1 MKKKRIFGIV
11 ACGMATFLLS
21 GSLARARG
29 QQGGAAPAGP
39 EARLRKAIDEGNALF
54 LETRK
59 RGDAAGF
66 AALFA
71 DDGAL
76 LGAGGEIIAGR
87 KNIEEAMAG
96 VMKSARLTGG
106 TITTVDVFSMGD
118 LAYETG
124 KYSFTVER
132 AATAPRTVTGRYV
145 EIWKRQPD
153 GSWKMYRDIGLPD

>member
-1 MKKKRIFGIV
+1 MRNILIV
-11 ACGMATFLLS
+11 MATFL
-21 GSLARARG
+21 A
-29 QQGGAAPAGP
+29 AAPQSPSAAAP
-39 EARLRKAIDEGNALF
+39 DAKTTLRRAIDAGNALF

-71 DDGAL
+71 EDGAL
-76 LGAGGEIIAGR
+76 LGAGGEIVSGR

-96 VMKSARLTGG
+96 SMKSVRLTGG
-106 TITTVDVFSMGD
+106 SITTVDVFPMGD

-124 KYSFTVER
+124 KYSFTLER
-132 AATAPRTVTGRYV
+132 AASAPRTVTGKYV